1 MSKLYACIISIRAKE
16 DKEQLLSIAQQFSY
30 GIEMLEDG
38 VLFDVSGLEKLIGN
52 SKQIA
57 QNILANLKEHAVSG
71 NIAVADTVD
80 SALLL
85 ARRKDGL
92 NHVAASPGEFHK
104 LPLKNLE
111 IENDSI
117 SIFDDLGITSIAEL
131 RQIPV
136 DDLINRYGQG
146 FRKVIDVI
154 EQNGKRFVT
163 PNVKESNVVWNYELD
178 FPVDDFAQLI
188 FILNH
193 GLDNLLSQIDHYGFS
208 TEHLDIFFKLDNK
221 TKRRYAIKTSF
232 PTLEKA
238 FWLKLINLRISLD
251 PPESEIVS
259 ASIVAWFTR
268 PRPSQRGLY
277 AVSRPEP
284 ENLLLTVN
292 KIKKLVGENNV
303 GTPVLLDQRLR
314 EAFTLDADKLPGGK
328 ESAEASAENP
338 IIAFSYFNP
347 PFKAEVLVRDKR
359 LIFLRTQFFQGRV
372 LEYSGVWRS
381 NSRWWND
388 AWKTQEWDVEIED
401 KGVYRLCKVDKDWF
415 LAGEYD

>member
-1 MSKLYACIISIRAKE
+1 MSKLYACIISIRARE

-30 GIEMLEDG
+30 SIEMLEDG

-268 PRPSQRGLY
+268 PRPAQRGLY

-328 ESAEASAENP
+328 ESVAASAENP

-347 PFKAEVLVRDKR
+347 PLKAEVLVRDKR

-388 AWKTQEWDVEIED
+388 AWKTQEWDVDIED